1 MACKTQRMH
10 LASNFCRY
18 LLPLFKQGTVGT
30 GRRMSQITAEEL
42 KKRLEAGDDLSVVDI
57 RSEDAYETETIEGS
71 QNLPLREALLD
82 GDLDTVQNYLD
93 EIPDD
98 KEVVTFCDAG
108 VASEQTAE
116 MLSNQGHDAKALD
129 GGLNSWK
136 ENDN

>member
-1 MACKTQRMH
+1 
-10 LASNFCRY
+10 
-18 LLPLFKQGTVGT
+18 
-30 GRRMSQITAEEL
+30 MSQITAEEL

-57 RSEDAYETETIEGS
+57 RSEDAYESETIEGS

-82 GDLDTVQNYLD
+82 GDLDTVQEYLD
-93 EIPDD
+93 ELPDD

-136 ENDN
+136 ENVD